1 MRRLIPL
8 PALALAAIWLTA
20 ASASPSQ
27 AEPLRVFHFTWVG
40 YGPLFVAQEKGL
52 FAREG
57 IEVALIKND
66 DHTAAF
72 AGLATGQADAI
83 AGGLQD
89 AAVFAAPGEEPLVC
103 ILAMDDSRGAD
114 GIVAASDIETIAD
127 LRGRSVG
134 VLRGGIPHFYLN
146 FVLGE
151 AGLDESDIEVVDLSG
166 EDAAQAFL
174 LGDVDAAVT
183 YEPWLT
189 QGKEAGH
196 GHLTDTSEQP
206 GLLVDCLITRP
217 AILAER
223 LADFQALARAWDAA
237 LQYVEAHPDESA
249 AIMARYVGG
258 WLEDP
263 AVFAETLKGV
273 RFYDAAANRAY
284 FGTPEQPGP
293 IHGILEKA
301 IEVWASLGELDVE
314 LSPGDVIRHD
324 LWVD

>member
-1 MRRLIPL
+1 MNVKSLLTGIGIVT
-8 PALALAAIWLTA
+8 ALAAPTHV
-20 ASASPSQ
+20 
-27 AEPLRVFHFTWVG
+27 EPLRVFHFTWVG

-57 IEVALIKND
+57 VEVALVKND

-103 ILAMDDSRGAD
+103 VLAMDDSRGAD
-114 GIVAASDIETIAD
+114 GIVAASDIRTIAA
-127 LRGRSVG
+127 LEGRSVG

-146 FVLGE
+146 FLLRDAGLGE
-151 AGLDESDIEVVDLSG
+151 GDIEVVDLSG

-196 GHLTDTSEQP
+196 GHLLTDTSEQP

-217 AILAER
+217 AIFAER
-223 LADFQALARAWDAA
+223 LEDFRALARAWDAA
-237 LQYVEAHPDESA
+237 VQYVEAQPEESA
-249 AIMARYVGG
+249 AIMARHVGG

-263 AVFAETLKGV
+263 AVFAESLKGV

-293 IHGILEKA
+293 IHDVLEEA
-301 IEVWASLGELDVE
+301 IEVWASLGVLTFA
-314 LSPGDVIRHD
+314 LSPADVIRHD
-324 LWVD
+324 LWLD

>member
-1 MRRLIPL
+1 MNIKSL
-8 PALALAAIWLTA
+8 LAGTGMAASLAAPIH
-20 ASASPSQ
+20 

-72 AGLATGQADAI
+72 AGLATRQADAI

-146 FVLGE
+146 FVLRE
-151 AGLDESDIEVVDLSG
+151 AGLGESDIEVVDLSG

-196 GHLTDTSEQP
+196 GHLLTDTSEQP

-237 LQYVEAHPDESA
+237 LHYVEAHPDESA
-249 AIMARYVGG
+249 AIMARHVGG

-284 FGTPEQPGP
+284 FGTAEHPGP

-324 LWVD
+324 L